1 MCPILEPNTTA
12 QMFLLMSHVLR
23 SCVYTCVQNCDS
35 FPRSFLI
42 GSPGTLHGCHNF
54 LDFTVSW
61 ICSPPWKM
69 PYPGSP
75 GFSKSTNR
83 PVFLGL
89 GHPDVIMYVVVVLGP
104 IPSGYDPDDGSE
116 EEVKVQARNR
126 NDHTNT
132 LLQPSHARGSQ
143 TPHVIARLKQHLP
156 HIGM

>member
-1 MCPILEPNTTA
+1 MDVTISWISLFPGFVHPPGKCHILG
-12 QMFLLMSHVLR
+12 L
-23 SCVYTCVQNCDS
+23 
-35 FPRSFLI
+35 
-42 GSPGTLHGCHNF
+42 
-54 LDFTVSW
+54 LDFPNPRTV
-61 ICSPPWKM
+61 
-69 PYPGSP
+69 PY
-75 GFSKSTNR
+75 FW
-83 PVFLGL
+83 GL

-156 HIGM
+156 GMSRVKGLKHAKHMGIKLHNKEGRKRRATLGVIFEE